1 MSREKLQALTLATAG
16 CAILFGS
23 QAATQGPAQEPARKT
38 NDTVKFAA
46 PKRIKAGDGFLG
58 EGRLYPSPVLHDV
71 DGDKIPD
78 VVVGDL
84 FGKVTFA
91 RRETSPP
98 SGVLGAEQSMKD
110 RSGEQLK
117 FHNW

>member
-1 MSREKLQALTLATAG
+1 MNGVKFHALTLATAG
-16 CAILFGS
+16 CAILLVSPAAAQGS
-23 QAATQGPAQEPARKT
+23 D
-38 NDTVKFAA
+38 DTAKFAA

-71 DGDKIPD
+71 DGDKRPD

-91 RRETSPP
+91 CREASHPAV
-98 SGVLGAEQSMKD
+98 VLGAEKQLKD